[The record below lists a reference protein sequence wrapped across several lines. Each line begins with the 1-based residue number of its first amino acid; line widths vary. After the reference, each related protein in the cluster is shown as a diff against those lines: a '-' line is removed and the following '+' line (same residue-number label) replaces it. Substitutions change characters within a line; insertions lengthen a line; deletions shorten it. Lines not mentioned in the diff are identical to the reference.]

1 MKLLN
6 PDDPILKKGLPIYD
20 DSQLKDYGYKDRKEL
35 VEEMFD
41 FMGKAGGIGLTAN
54 QVGINLNVFVM
65 GGHPSIE
72 RGMKIAC
79 FNPVI
84 LSMSQEMIK
93 LKEGCL
99 SYPFI
104 FLNIERPRKIVG
116 KYEDEN
122 GELQE
127 GHFDGYMSRIF
138 QHEYDHTEG
147 RTMVDKVSKFRYDL
161 AKKRAD
167 KLLKKHMRELKKD
180 AETSN

>member
-1 MKLLN
+1 M
-6 PDDPILKKGLPIYD
+6 
-20 DSQLKDYGYKDRKEL
+20 
-35 VEEMFD
+35 V
-41 FMGKAGGIGLTAN
+41 
-54 QVGINLNVFVM
+54 
-65 GGHPSIE
+65 
-72 RGMKIAC
+72 
-79 FNPVI
+79 
-84 LSMSQEMIK
+84 K